1 MREQGTSSKAE
12 KRSQRS
18 AKAHA
23 VDQGVT
29 VLSYLIGGVL
39 VYGGLGWL
47 GDRFFHTGFLLPL
60 GIVLGAALAVY
71 TIIKRFGTVVGSLPP
86 GSPRPSDRSGADRA
100 SAERAGA
107 DRAEIDQSAADDD
120 H

>member
-1 MREQGTSSKAE
+1 MREQGMSSKAE
-12 KRSQRS
+12 NRSQRS

-71 TIIKRFGTVVGSLPP
+71 TIIRRFGTVVD
-86 GSPRPSDRSGADRA
+86 SPAPNDPTPNDRA
-100 SAERAGA
+100 GVDPMPT
-107 DRAEIDQSAADDD
+107 DR
-120 H
+120 

>member
-1 MREQGTSSKAE
+1 MRETDRSQQAE
-12 KRSQRS
+12 QHSQRS
-18 AKAHA
+18 VKAHA

-47 GDRFFHTGFLLPL
+47 GDRFFHTSFLLPL
-60 GIVLGAALAVY
+60 GIILGAALAVY
-71 TIIKRFGTVVGSLPP
+71 TIIKRFGTVATRYPSGDREQPP
-86 GSPRPSDRSGADRA
+86 TNLTS
-100 SAERAGA
+100 E
-107 DRAEIDQSAADDD
+107 DD

>member
-1 MREQGTSSKAE
+1 MREQGMSSKAE

-71 TIIKRFGTVVGSLPP
+71 TIIKRFGTVVE
-86 GSPRPSDRSGADRA
+86 SPRPSDG
-100 SAERAGA
+100 AGA
-107 DRAEIDQSAADDD
+107 DRPEADHGADDD

>member
-1 MREQGTSSKAE
+1 MREQGSSHQAE
-12 KRSQRS
+12 QRSQRS
-18 AKAHA
+18 VKAHA

-47 GDRFFHTGFLLPL
+47 GDHFFGTRFLLPL

-71 TIIKRFGTVVGSLPP
+71 TIIKRFGTVASDTLGGDADGAGPA
-86 GSPRPSDRSGADRA
+86 GDQPRPDELGP
-100 SAERAGA
+100 
-107 DRAEIDQSAADDD
+107 DDD

>member
-1 MREQGTSSKAE
+1 MSSKAE
-12 KRSQRS
+12 QRSQRS

-23 VDQGVT
+23 VDQGVM
-29 VLSYLIGGVL
+29 VLSYLIGGVV

-47 GDRFFHTGFLLPL
+47 GDHFFDTSFLLPI

-71 TIIKRFGTVVGSLPP
+71 TIIKRFGGVDGGPLRTARRRGP
-86 GSPRPSDRSGADRA
+86 D
-100 SAERAGA
+100 
-107 DRAEIDQSAADDD
+107 ADDD

>member
-12 KRSQRS
+12 RSQRS
-18 AKAHA
+18 VKAHA
-23 VDQGVT
+23 VDQGVM

-47 GDRFFHTGFLLPL
+47 GDHFLGTGFLLPL

-71 TIIKRFGTVVGSLPP
+71 TIIKRFG
-86 GSPRPSDRSGADRA
+86 GADGGPLRPA
-100 SAERAGA
+100 AEREP
-107 DRAEIDQSAADDD
+107 DADDD

>member
-1 MREQGTSSKAE
+1 MREQGTSHKAE
-12 KRSQRS
+12 QKSQRS
-18 AKAHA
+18 VKAHA

-71 TIIKRFGTVVGSLPP
+71 TIIRRFGTVVPVSIRCRPIGAPP
-86 GSPRPSDRSGADRA
+86 MMITDRPTTPKGVPTWL
-100 SAERAGA
+100 
-107 DRAEIDQSAADDD
+107 
-120 H
+120 